1 MENSY
6 TVQFLG
12 SSTDGTGRSVIM
24 PLYSLENLH
33 VSLEHVPLGSE
44 EYCSK
49 STNQQTIQDWERRKS
64 TDVLVEWR
72 NSLCVGRYQP
82 PPHPPTTTGCS
93 GAILEAGF
101 TSPGLSAITK
111 PWFLSD
117 FSCFL

>member
-12 SSTDGTGRSVIM
+12 SSTDGTRRSVIM

-49 STNQQTIQDWERRKS
+49 STNQQTIQDWERRRQKS
-64 TDVLVEWR
+64 YHVGQWLLSITVYQKCSHSTCIDSHLG
-72 NSLCVGRYQP
+72 SLGWGTAV
-82 PPHPPTTTGCS
+82 
-93 GAILEAGF
+93 
-101 TSPGLSAITK
+101 
-111 PWFLSD
+111 
-117 FSCFL
+117 

>member
-12 SSTDGTGRSVIM
+12 SSTDGTRRSVIM

-33 VSLEHVPLGSE
+33 VSLKHVPLGSE

-49 STNQQTIQDWERRKS
+49 STNQQTIKDWERRKS

-72 NSLCVGRYQP
+72 NSLCMGRYQT
-82 PPHPPTTTGCS
+82 PHPPQPL
-93 GAILEAGF
+93 GALE
-101 TSPGLSAITK
+101 P
-111 PWFLSD
+111 
-117 FSCFL
+117 C